1 MGITSTLFHDKIP
14 LLLIKTAHKWQ
25 SSELQ
30 FSRKPFFF
38 QDLIASK
45 NLLVDFCNARAF
57 WQKPCHELLKVY
69 YLESSEAIFWFIP
82 ILICSFSFIFLIIYF
97 FSSFWKTGELFSLL
111 SFQNLLLLF
120 NTSYQLKMINLIMSV
135 LLFLSW

>member
-1 MGITSTLFHDKIP
+1 M
-14 LLLIKTAHKWQ
+14 
-25 SSELQ
+25 LQ

-57 WQKPCHELLKVY
+57 WQKPCHKLLKVY

-82 ILICSFSFIFLIIYF
+82 IFNLLFSIFF

-135 LLFLSW
+135 LLFLLKSLILIQLLHFCYLFNTNNL

>member
-82 ILICSFSFIFLIIYF
+82 ILICSFSFIFLIIFFLDFEKQENYF
-97 FSSFWKTGELFSLL
+97 PF
-111 SFQNLLLLF
+111 
-120 NTSYQLKMINLIMSV
+120 
-135 LLFLSW
+135 FLSKIYYYCLILHTNLKWSI